1 VSDRIVLANMRFD
14 GRHGV
19 EEAERARPQPF
30 EVDLEIGL
38 DLRAAGLT
46 DDLGRTVDYG
56 DLFEICRSVVEGPS
70 RRLIESLAETIARQV
85 LDRTADRGVEEV
97 VVRVRKPQAPLPGP
111 LDHAAVEITRR
122 RADEGRN

>member
-1 VSDRIVLANMRFD
+1 MSDRIVLANMRFD

-19 EEAERARPQPF
+19 EDDERARPQPF
-30 EVDLEIGL
+30 EVDLDIGL

-70 RRLIESLAETIARQV
+70 RRLIESLAEAIARQV
-85 LDRTADRGVEEV
+85 LDRTLDRGVEEV
-97 VVRVRKPQAPLPGP
+97 VVRVRKPQAPLPGR

-122 RADEGRN
+122 RADEGGK

>member
-1 VSDRIVLANMRFD
+1 ANMRFD

-19 EEAERARPQPF
+19 EDDERARPQPF

-38 DLRAAGLT
+38 DLRAAGLS

-70 RRLIESLAETIARQV
+70 RRLIESLAEAIAGQV
-85 LDRTADRGVEEV
+85 LDRTVDRGVEEV
-97 VVRVRKPQAPLPGP
+97 VVRVRKPQAPLPGR

-122 RADEGRN
+122 RADEGGK

>member
-1 VSDRIVLANMRFD
+1 VSDRIVLTNMRFQ

-19 EEAERARPQPF
+19 EDDERARPQPF
-30 EVDLEIGL
+30 EVDVEVGL

-46 DDLGRTVDYG
+46 DDLSKTVDYG

-70 RRLIESLAETIARQV
+70 RRLIETLAEAIAQSV
-85 LDRTADRGVEEV
+85 LDQTVDRGVEEV
-97 VVRVRKPQAPLPGP
+97 VVRVRKPRAPLGGE

-122 RADEGRN
+122 HAGEGRS